1 MIDID
6 HSVTIARPLEEVW
19 EFVSDPAN
27 NPQWQSGVEQS
38 DQSPVG
44 PVGVGTRVRI
54 IRRFMGQ
61 KIEAVFETTVFEPYE
76 KFAFESVSG
85 PLAVSGS
92 LAVAATDGGTEVTY
106 RGTGKATGVL
116 GLGETII
123 AGLVNRQVN
132 DDLRALK
139 ALLES
144 G

>member
-6 HSVTIARPLEEVW
+6 HSVTIDRPLEEVW
-19 EFVSDPAN
+19 DFVSDPAN
-27 NPQWQSGVEQS
+27 NPQWQSGVTQS

-61 KIEAVFETTVFEPYE
+61 RMEVVFETTEFAPNE
-76 KFAFESVSG
+76 KFAFKSLSG
-85 PLAVSGS
+85 PLDVSGFLAVS
-92 LAVAATDGGTEVTY
+92 AIDAGTEVTY
-106 RGTGKATGVL
+106 HGTGKAKGVL

-132 DDLRALK
+132 DDLKALK
-139 ALLES
+139 MLLES